1 LFSLGFSQTHHSNEQ
16 HKHKQKRSL
25 NQDHYFIENKGQWPD
40 AVLFKSK
47 IPAGNIWVHQHKLLF
62 HLQDYSRL
70 NELHQKPKDAE
81 ETIYGKQVL
90 VHLNFPTSNTVTKIE
105 KQQQT
110 NTYFNFFIGNDKSK
124 WANDVRGYSDV
135 TMKEFYNGI
144 DLKLISHPEEFK
156 YEFHL
161 QPNADPRLISF
172 NYAGVKNVKLAKNGN
187 LIIET
192 ELGKIFEQKPY
203 TYQMVDGKI
212 KEIKNA
218 FVVNDNQVSFNLG
231 KYDQSL
237 KLIIDPVLVF
247 ATYSGSVTDNFGM
260 TATYGYD
267 GTAYSAGIIYG
278 NQYPTPDPLAWDVS
292 SNITIPSTNVA
303 TTDAFIS
310 KYSAD
315 GTTMLWTTF
324 IGGGDNIQG
333 TETAHSLICD
343 QSNNIYMYGV
353 TSSLDFPIQGGF
365 QTVHNGGTTLS
376 VAFNGTNFGTV
387 GTDIFV
393 AKFSANGQSLLGST
407 YIGGAAND
415 GVNYKVTSGSYNSV
429 AAYDS
434 LSMNYGDQFRGEIM
448 LDETGNC
455 IVASC
460 TRSLN
465 FPVLNAFQSSNAGQ
479 LDGVVF
485 KMSPNLTNLIWSSYY
500 GGSNNDACYSVKVDS
515 SSNVVIAGG
524 TSSIDLPFTS
534 GGFNPTYNGGKTDGF
549 VAKIN
554 STGVSILNATYLG
567 TTNYDQAFFVEIDR
581 NDNVFILGQSIGGT
595 FPVLNANFV
604 NPGSSQFII
613 KLNPELNQNLNSTVF
628 GNGNPSINISP
639 AAFLVDICGNMYVSG
654 WGANILQGVPLSGM
668 PITQDAFQQT
678 APNGFDFYLLVIKRN
693 FEDTLYASYIGG
705 ASASEHVDGGTSR
718 FDKNGVVYQS
728 VCGGCGGFSDFPT
741 TPGAW
746 SSQNL
751 SSNCNN
757 LIFKFDFQ
765 LIPVADF
772 IPDQTVG
779 CANFTVQFENFSSE
793 EDSYLWDFGNGIL
806 DSTTFEP
813 SITFSEPGN
822 YLVNLYVT
830 DSVCLLTDTA
840 QISITVNPLVV
851 LNLDSIA
858 YICSSSPTTI
868 IADSDGTASEFVW
881 SNSPSFLNP
890 LNSPSDSLIQVVN
903 PGMYYVKASNT
914 FCSKIDSIYIED
926 ITPQIDLIINS
937 SSGCAPLTVTVKAN
951 TINADTLLWGFGQ
964 VFSYGTT
971 VIDNIQNYT
980 FTNPGS
986 YFVNVFTGNSICPN
1000 FIYDNILITVYPPP
1014 QLELS
1019 FNTLTGCSPTSIAV
1033 EATALNTDSLNW
1045 NFTPI
1050 SSYSTTFDQNE
1061 QIFIFD
1067 TAGIFNVS
1075 VSATSTLCPNPII
1088 VDTIIEIIPPVVLNS
1103 FSPILV
1109 CDNSPQTLTASV
1121 SGNPDTIIWSFMS
1134 DLSSPINDN
1143 TSDVDIVVY
1152 NSGTYFVGV
1161 SNPYCADLDSVEVLF
1176 NAPPQASFSLDNYN
1190 GCVPFTVNINNTS
1203 VQSENFI
1210 WTFGNG
1216 QVDSLNFSPSVTY
1229 TSAGTYTI
1237 NLIFNDSICQ
1247 INDTVIAN
1255 VVIFDFP
1262 SIQLDDSTIV
1272 CSQDSLL
1279 LNGMPNQTD
1288 YNYLWSSTSQFTDT
1302 LNFNNSPSIYVDST
1316 GNYYFSIN
1324 NSGCLTQ
1331 DSVFV
1336 EFRLPPDVN
1345 FSISDT
1351 IGCEPLSVTFSNYS
1365 ASNFNSEWNFNGT
1378 ILTTND
1384 SIINFD
1390 FQTAGT
1396 YPISLTVTDT
1406 FCSFQNTNNAF
1417 ITIIP
1422 NVGVD
1427 LIDSLNYCDSSQ
1439 VFITGNSNGSA
1450 SSFVWSSNSAF
1461 TDTLNSNILDS
1472 TLLLNYPN
1480 YSEYY
1485 FYATNGYCFASD
1497 SIIINYEELSVDL
1510 FAPDSVCYNDLIEV
1524 IATISPPYDDFI
1536 YNWSSQYFNI
1546 PTANDTLSYF
1556 LGMMQGSHTVY
1567 LTVERENCTAFDS
1580 TFINVS
1586 FMGDVVS
1593 ATVSQSIVTP
1603 GSVVVLNAL
1612 PNSYESYSWSPSDG
1626 VNFPNSP
1633 QTEATVNENTIFT
1646 VTAKEGACTLIDTV
1660 EVKVYEIICE
1670 DPYVFI
1676 PNAFSPNGD
1685 LENDVLYVRGIWI
1698 EKMIF
1703 RIFDRWGEMV
1713 FESTDPTIGWDGTF
1727 RGRKLDPD
1735 VYDFYLD
1742 VTCIGGLQS
1751 ITKGNVT
1758 LMK

>member
-1 LFSLGFSQTHHSNEQ
+1 MHLNHFLFLLFCSLFSLGFSQTHHSNEQ

-47 IPAGNIWVHQHKLLF
+47 IPAGNIWIHQHKLLF

-156 YEFHL
+156 YEFHV

-187 LIIET
+187 LLIET
-192 ELGKIFEQKPY
+192 ELGKIIEQKPY

-212 KEIKNA
+212 KEIKNT
-218 FVVNDNQVSFNLG
+218 FVVNENQVTFNLG
-231 KYDQSL
+231 KYDPSV

-524 TSSIDLPFTS
+524 TSSIDLPFTY

-554 STGVSILNATYLG
+554 STSVYILNATYLG

-581 NDNVFILGQSIGGT
+581 NDNVFVLGQSIGGT

-613 KLNPELNQNLNSTVF
+613 KLNPSLNQNLNSTVF

-765 LIPVADF
+765 LIPEAEFTIDDN
-772 IPDQTVG
+772 IG
-779 CANFTVQFENFSSE
+779 CASFTVNFENFSTES
-793 EDSYLWDFGNGIL
+793 DSYLWDFGNG
-806 DSTTFEP
+806 DTS
-813 SITFSEPGN
+813 SIIDNPTIVYDEPGVYN
-822 YLVNLYVT
+822 VNLYVT
-830 DSVCLLTDTA
+830 DSICLLTDTA
-840 QISITVNPLVV
+840 QITITVTDEIQLSTSNDVEL
-851 LNLDSIA
+851 
-858 YICSSSPTTI
+858 CSPVELTLFANSF
-868 IADSDGTASEFVW
+868 GTASYFVW
-881 SNSPSFLNP
+881 STSPN
-890 LNSPSDSLIQVVN
+890 
-903 PGMYYVKASNT
+903 
-914 FCSKIDSIYIED
+914 
-926 ITPQIDLIINS
+926 
-937 SSGCAPLTVTVKAN
+937 
-951 TINADTLLWGFGQ
+951 
-964 VFSYGTT
+964 
-971 VIDNIQNYT
+971 
-980 FTNPGS
+980 
-986 YFVNVFTGNSICPN
+986 
-1000 FIYDNILITVYPPP
+1000 
-1014 QLELS
+1014 
-1019 FNTLTGCSPTSIAV
+1019 
-1033 EATALNTDSLNW
+1033 
-1045 NFTPI
+1045 
-1050 SSYSTTFDQNE
+1050 
-1061 QIFIFD
+1061 
-1067 TAGIFNVS
+1067 
-1075 VSATSTLCPNPII
+1075 
-1088 VDTIIEIIPPVVLNS
+1088 
-1103 FSPILV
+1103 
-1109 CDNSPQTLTASV
+1109 
-1121 SGNPDTIIWSFMS
+1121 
-1134 DLSSPINDN
+1134 
-1143 TSDVDIVVY
+1143 
-1152 NSGTYFVGV
+1152 
-1161 SNPYCADLDSVEVLF
+1161 
-1176 NAPPQASFSLDNYN
+1176 
-1190 GCVPFTVNINNTS
+1190 
-1203 VQSENFI
+1203 
-1210 WTFGNG
+1210 
-1216 QVDSLNFSPSVTY
+1216 
-1229 TSAGTYTI
+1229 
-1237 NLIFNDSICQ
+1237 
-1247 INDTVIAN
+1247 
-1255 VVIFDFP
+1255 
-1262 SIQLDDSTIV
+1262 
-1272 CSQDSLL
+1272 
-1279 LNGMPNQTD
+1279 
-1288 YNYLWSSTSQFTDT
+1288 
-1302 LNFNNSPSIYVDST
+1302 
-1316 GNYYFSIN
+1316 
-1324 NSGCLTQ
+1324 
-1331 DSVFV
+1331 
-1336 EFRLPPDVN
+1336 
-1345 FSISDT
+1345 
-1351 IGCEPLSVTFSNYS
+1351 
-1365 ASNFNSEWNFNGT
+1365 
-1378 ILTTND
+1378 
-1384 SIINFD
+1384 
-1390 FQTAGT
+1390 
-1396 YPISLTVTDT
+1396 
-1406 FCSFQNTNNAF
+1406 
-1417 ITIIP
+1417 
-1422 NVGVD
+1422 
-1427 LIDSLNYCDSSQ
+1427 
-1439 VFITGNSNGSA
+1439 
-1450 SSFVWSSNSAF
+1450 F
-1461 TDTLNSNILDS
+1461 TDTLNSSLADS
-1472 TLLLNYPN
+1472 VLIITPDGPIT
-1480 YSEYY
+1480 YY
-1485 FYATNGYCFASD
+1485 VLAGNPGCYKKD
-1497 SIIINYEELSVDL
+1497 SIIVDFIGSSVILSGNTELCLGDNTTLTATNSNPSISFNYTWLPASIIVGSSNLNSVQIS
-1510 FAPDSVCYNDLIEV
+1510 APFSQYVYLTASSSNGCVVDDSIFVNVSTIDPSLV
-1524 IATISPPYDDFI
+1524 IASASQYIAAAGSTITLFGSPSGLDS
-1536 YNWSSQYFNI
+1536 YNWS
-1546 PTANDTLSYF
+1546 PTAGVSDPT
-1556 LGMMQGSHTVY
+1556 MQQTNAVVNETTIY
-1567 LTVERENCTAFDS
+1567 TLTVS
-1580 TFINVS
+1580 
-1586 FMGDVVS
+1586 
-1593 ATVSQSIVTP
+1593 
-1603 GSVVVLNAL
+1603 
-1612 PNSYESYSWSPSDG
+1612 
-1626 VNFPNSP
+1626 
-1633 QTEATVNENTIFT
+1633 
-1646 VTAKEGACTLIDTV
+1646 EGACTRSDTT
-1660 EVKVYEIICE
+1660 EVKVYEVICE

-1698 EKMIF
+1698 EKIIF

-1713 FESTDPTIGWDGTF
+1713 FESTDPSIGWDGTF